1 MPLTTPDP
9 VMARLDRLERE
20 SRRWRRVALGSWLAI
35 AALLL
40 LGQSPP
46 RAPRPASPARTVEA
60 ERFVLRDAR
69 GRAGA
74 MLGWEADDTPR
85 LVLHDPT
92 GQPRTV
98 LAIGAGGAPG
108 LTLLDADGKTVRAAL
123 VVGPDGAPGLAL
135 FDPAGKPRLAAALF
149 HASGSARATSGRE
162 PAPAI
167 VAYDAAGV
175 VRATFGLRGADA
187 TAGLEL
193 ADGRGAA
200 RAVLRV
206 RPDGAPDL
214 TFVRQ
219 VAEAIAHHI
228 NGYKVVVT
236 KSTVPTG
243 TGRMI
248 EQILRSNDGDR
259 EFSVVSNPEF
269 LREGSAI
276 ADFLRPDRIV
286 IGASDARAIEVMK
299 EVYGPLF
306 LAETPFVITDVAS
319 AELIKYASNGFLA
332 VKISFIN
339 EIARLCELMG
349 ADVHDVSRGMGLD
362 GRIGSR
368 FLLAGPGFGGS
379 CFPKDTAAAVDL
391 ARQHGYRFRIIES
404 AICVNAETK
413 ARMIEKIAAAAGPL
427 AGRTVGVLGLS
438 FKPETDDIRES
449 PALAVISDL
458 VAAGA
463 SVRAF
468 DPAAMENARAIFPD
482 LHYATDAYDCATG
495 ADVLV
500 LTTEWNE
507 FRALDFG
514 RLAKLMRSKTVVDLR
529 NVYDPRELRAA
540 GWSYTGVG
548 RS

>member
-1 MPLTTPDP
+1 MNICVVGTGYVGLVTGACLADFGMN
-9 VMARLDRLERE
+9 VLCVDKDE
-20 SRRWRRVALGSWLAI
+20 SKI
-35 AALLL
+35 AALQAGRIPIYEPGLEEIVAKN
-40 LGQSPP
+40 Q
-46 RAPRPASPARTVEA
+46 
-60 ERFVLRDAR
+60 
-69 GRAGA
+69 RAG
-74 MLGWEADDTPR
+74 R
-85 LVLHDPT
+85 LTFTTDLKS
-92 GQPRTV
+92 GIESA
-98 LAIGAGGAPG
+98 LAIFIA
-108 LTLLDADGKTVRAAL
+108 
-123 VVGPDGAPGLAL
+123 VGTPP
-135 FDPAGKPRLAAALF
+135 
-149 HASGSARATSGRE
+149 
-162 PAPAI
+162 
-167 VAYDAAGV
+167 
-175 VRATFGLRGADA
+175 
-187 TAGLEL
+187 
-193 ADGRGAA
+193 
-200 RAVLRV
+200 

-219 VAEAIAHHI
+219 VAEAIAAHM

-248 EQILRSNDGDR
+248 EQILRSADGSR

-362 GRIGSR
+362 RRIGSR
-368 FLLAGPGFGGS
+368 FLLPGPGFGGS

-391 ARQHGYRFRIIES
+391 ARQHGYRFRIIEA
-404 AICVNAETK
+404 AICVNSETK
-413 ARMIEKIAAAAGPL
+413 ARMIEKIADAAGPL
-427 AGRTVGVLGLS
+427 AGRTVAVLGLS

-449 PALAVISDL
+449 PALAVIADL

-468 DPAAMENARAIFPD
+468 DPAAIENARAVFPD
-482 LHYATDAYDCATG
+482 LYYAGDAYDCATG

-500 LTTEWNE
+500 LATEWNE
-507 FRALDFG
+507 FRALDFD
-514 RLAKLMRSKTVVDLR
+514 RLAKLMRSRTVVDLR
-529 NVYDPRELRAA
+529 NVYEPRELSAA